1 MAENAVAVVIL
12 AAGQGSR
19 MQSDLPKVLHRLGG
33 VPLFGHALAAA
44 RSLAPEQVIV
54 VTGHGSDRVTKALS
68 KLDPEARTVLQEE
81 QLGTGHAVRQA
92 LPALDGFEGKVVVL
106 YGDTPF
112 IGPKNAGRRS
122 RAAPATWSCW
132 ASRPPIRAAMAA

>member
-44 RSLAPEQVIV
+44 RSLE
-54 VTGHGSDRVTKALS
+54 
-68 KLDPEARTVLQEE
+68 
-81 QLGTGHAVRQA
+81 
-92 LPALDGFEGKVVVL
+92 LPA
-106 YGDTPF
+106 
-112 IGPKNAGRRS
+112 RR
-122 RAAPATWSCW
+122 W
-132 ASRPPIRAAMAA
+132 